1 MRELNRPTEAL
12 RHLEKLQPASLDPT
26 LRNMHHTLLT
36 HARKMIDEGVLEVEE
51 EV

>member
-1 MRELNRPTEAL
+1 MRELSRPTEAL
-12 RHLEKLQPASLDPT
+12 RHLQQLEAQHLDPA
-26 LRNMHHTLLT
+26 LRNMHHTLLV